1 MGSEAAGG
9 TAGGG
14 VSAASAFNPATSS
27 VPSTSATSTASGHVH
42 AGTVSAAE
50 QLAATLG
57 STISVFN
64 QFFGGYAINLFCFK
78 KYFVKD
84 TWHPILFFFSLTKY
98 FVSEQKNS

>member
-9 TAGGG
+9 QTAAGGGG
-14 VSAASAFNPATSS
+14 VSAAASALNPATPAF
-27 VPSTSATSTASGHVH
+27 VPSTSMATSGTASGHVH

-64 QFFGGYAINLFCFK
+64 QFFGGYDILTFFFK
-78 KYFVKD
+78 
-84 TWHPILFFFSLTKY
+84 ILFS
-98 FVSEQKNS
+98 

>member
-78 KYFVKD
+78 KYF
-84 TWHPILFFFSLTKY
+84 
-98 FVSEQKNS
+98 